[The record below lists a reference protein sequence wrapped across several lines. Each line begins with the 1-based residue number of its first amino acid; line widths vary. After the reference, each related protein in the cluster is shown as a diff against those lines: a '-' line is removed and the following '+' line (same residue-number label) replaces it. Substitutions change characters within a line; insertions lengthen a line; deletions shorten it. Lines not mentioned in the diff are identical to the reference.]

1 MALMEEITL
10 RKLEM
15 LLAYMES
22 SNLRRAAE
30 QLDVSAVSVHRA
42 LHSLEDALECALFRH
57 EGRELLPTDAARVL
71 ADAARAALK
80 LIGDGV
86 QAARAAGGWSGARI
100 RIGSLFSL
108 GVDTLPRLV
117 ADMRQLRP
125 DVQAELVMGSNAD
138 LLAQLR
144 AGTTDAALMAIPP
157 AEPDIESLALFDD
170 QMYFAAP
177 IGSRYARL
185 GAVDLQ
191 ACANE
196 RFIAL
201 RAGFVTREGFDAAF
215 RSAGV
220 VPKLAMEVGDIFTLI
235 NLVGGGLG
243 CTLLPGRVREALGGK
258 VELVPLQS
266 RYQVRQRIGLNY
278 LRARQRDPNLVA
290 LASACR
296 SAQRLAA

>member
-30 QLDVSAVSVHRA
+30 QLDVSTVSVHRA
-42 LHSLEDALECALFRH
+42 LHSLEDALDCALFRH
-57 EGRELLPTDAARVL
+57 EGRDLLPTEAARVL
-71 ADAARAALK
+71 ADAARSALK
-80 LIGDGV
+80 LIDDGV

-108 GVDTLPRLV
+108 GVETVPRLV

-125 DVQAELVMGSNAD
+125 DLQAELVMGSNAE

-157 AEPDIESLALFDD
+157 AEPDIESLALFEDP
-170 QMYFAAP
+170 MYFAAP
-177 IGSRYARL
+177 IGSRHARL

-196 RFIAL
+196 RLITL
-201 RAGFVTREGFDAAF
+201 RKGFVTRDGFDAAF
-215 RSAGV
+215 RNAGF

-243 CTLLPGRVREALGGK
+243 CTLLPGRVRDVLGGK
-258 VELVPLQS
+258 VELIPLQS

-296 SAQRLAA
+296 PVPSLAA